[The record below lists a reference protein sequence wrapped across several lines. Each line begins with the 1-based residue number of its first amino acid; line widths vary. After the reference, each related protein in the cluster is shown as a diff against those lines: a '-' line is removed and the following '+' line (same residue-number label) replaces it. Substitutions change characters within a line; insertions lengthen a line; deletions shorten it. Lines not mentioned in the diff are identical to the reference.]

1 MFEVAPKRDFWSVT
15 RVWRKGRKMEWSFVC
30 HVQAFDSAGATRAA
44 REQMGASGKL
54 VARRIGRQG
63 YIEALRR
70 AGMKV
75 E

>member
-1 MFEVAPKRDFWSVT
+1 VFEVKQQRDFWSVT

-30 HVQAFDSAGATRAA
+30 HVQAFDSARAIRAA
-44 REQMGASGKL
+44 REQMGATGNL

-70 AGMKV
+70 AGLMV